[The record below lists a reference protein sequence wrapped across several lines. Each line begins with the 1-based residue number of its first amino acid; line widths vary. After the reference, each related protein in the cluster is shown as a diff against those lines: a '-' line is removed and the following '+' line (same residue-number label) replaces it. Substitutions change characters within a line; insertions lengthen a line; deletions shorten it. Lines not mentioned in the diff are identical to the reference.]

1 MVSRS
6 DIKDIVIFKYLH
18 DEMIAKLLPEMELL
32 RFAEG
37 EMIFRSG
44 ETADMFYSLKRGK
57 ILLEQRVLEKVT
69 ISVGSVKPGYSF
81 GWSAL
86 LGDQKFTVDTV
97 CGEPCEVL
105 SIRAATLFEPE
116 VYGASADEAVYSVDG
131 IYTLASK
138 QIDLQGVVSPFF
150 LVNSIGS
157 FLTRKGEGLIGF
169 NFNIGGTSDAPQVSV
184 NPLSAL
190 TPGMFREIF
199 RRPAPDISE

>member
-6 DIKDIVIFKYLH
+6 DIKEIVIFKRLT
-18 DEMIAKLLPEMELL
+18 DEMIAKLQPEMELL

-44 ETADMFYSLKRGK
+44 ENADMFYSLKRGK
-57 ILLEQRVLEKVT
+57 ILLEQRVLDKVT

-105 SIRAATLFEPE
+105 RIRATTLFEMIE
-116 VYGASADEAVYSVDG
+116 EDYEMGYRLMHRLLHMVRTRLDG
-131 IYTLASK
+131 RTELLLKVILDHPDMQTLANG
-138 QIDLQGVVSPFF
+138 D
-150 LVNSIGS
+150 
-157 FLTRKGEGLIGF
+157 
-169 NFNIGGTSDAPQVSV
+169 
-184 NPLSAL
+184 
-190 TPGMFREIF
+190 
-199 RRPAPDISE
+199 

>member
-6 DIKDIVIFKYLH
+6 DIREIVIFKRLT
-18 DEMIAKLLPEMELL
+18 DEMIAKLQPEMELL

-44 ETADMFYSLKRGK
+44 ENADMFYSLKRGK
-57 ILLEQRVLEKVT
+57 ILLEQRVLDKVT

-105 SIRAATLFEPE
+105 RIRATTLFEMIE
-116 VYGASADEAVYSVDG
+116 EDYEMGYRLMHRLLHMVRTRLDG
-131 IYTLASK
+131 RTELLLKVILDHPDMQTLANG
-138 QIDLQGVVSPFF
+138 D
-150 LVNSIGS
+150 
-157 FLTRKGEGLIGF
+157 
-169 NFNIGGTSDAPQVSV
+169 
-184 NPLSAL
+184 
-190 TPGMFREIF
+190 
-199 RRPAPDISE
+199 

>member
-6 DIKDIVIFKYLH
+6 DIKDIVIFKYLN
-18 DEMIAKLLPEMELL
+18 DEMIAKLLTEMELL
-32 RFAEG
+32 RFGEG

-105 SIRAATLFEPE
+105 SIRAATLFEMIE
-116 VYGASADEAVYSVDG
+116 EDYEMGYRLMHRLLHMVRRRLDG
-131 IYTLASK
+131 RTELLLKVILDHPDMQTLA
-138 QIDLQGVVSPFF
+138 
-150 LVNSIGS
+150 NS
-157 FLTRKGEGLIGF
+157 
-169 NFNIGGTSDAPQVSV
+169 D
-184 NPLSAL
+184 
-190 TPGMFREIF
+190 
-199 RRPAPDISE
+199 

>member
-6 DIKDIVIFKYLH
+6 DIKDIVIFKYLN
-18 DEMIAKLLPEMELL
+18 DEMIAKLLTEMELL
-32 RFAEG
+32 RFGEG

-105 SIRAATLFEPE
+105 SIRAATLFEMIE
-116 VYGASADEAVYSVDG
+116 EDYEMGYRLMHRLLHMVRRRLDG
-131 IYTLASK
+131 RTELLLKVIL
-138 QIDLQGVVSPFF
+138 DH
-150 LVNSIGS
+150 
-157 FLTRKGEGLIGF
+157 
-169 NFNIGGTSDAPQVSV
+169 
-184 NPLSAL
+184 
-190 TPGMFREIF
+190 
-199 RRPAPDISE
+199 PDIQKLAREG